1 MSESMWGYLFI
12 LLGLIAAVLLLF
24 FGTVNT
30 ENEQDYYGLKEVT
43 QNAMLDSVDNVAYHV
58 GLTQDE
64 VTNNPTIHCN
74 SGVSGTVRI
83 ITEKFVE
90 NFARRYAE
98 IAQDNWE
105 YTIKIYDIQECPPKV
120 SLTVES
126 KENYSALRR
135 AFRGSRNGDDDE
147 TKIITNKLTA
157 ILETIPKD

>member
-1 MSESMWGYLFI
+1 MSETMWGYLFMM
-12 LLGLIAAVLLLF
+12 LGVIAAALLLF
-24 FGTVNT
+24 FGAVNT
-30 ENEQDYYGLKEVT
+30 ENEQDYYALKEAT

-58 GLTQDE
+58 GLSQDE
-64 VTNNPTIHCN
+64 VNGNPTIHCN

-98 IAQDNWE
+98 IAKSNLE

-120 SLTVES
+120 SLLVES
-126 KENYSALRR
+126 KENYSALRKV
-135 AFRGSRNGDDDE
+135 FRGEQKTEDE

-157 ILETIPKD
+157 VLETIKKD